1 MKTPYNR
8 TIIPVIAAMT
18 ILDATANNPAP
29 DPVLGKEPE
38 EEPLD
43 DVAAPAVAAD
53 DDAAAGAFVCV
64 VAALVLVVETC
75 EHVLDGVSQ

>member
-1 MKTPYNR
+1 M
-8 TIIPVIAAMT
+8 AAMT

-43 DVAAPAVAAD
+43 DVAAPGVTAD
-53 DDAAAGAFVCV
+53 DDATAGAFVCV
-64 VAALVLVVETC
+64 AAAVVLVVETVRYMR
-75 EHVLDGVSQ
+75 ELV